1 MGKKYLKTEK
11 KIFTATMAAIL
22 AGVFAISTFAVVLF
36 HSFVTG
42 KSDISSGNIENINMT
57 ITGMTSGQTASSDIT
72 AFTLKKAGDKVTFSV
87 TVSNNTDYNLVHSG
101 TLALKSITQAGNEI
115 GFDDDKYNLIKS
127 CILVYCDGK
136 FVDSLAHITQSGVYE
151 FINDTVLPS
160 NKTDKHE
167 ITFELHASATQ
178 YADIG
183 FNLYITDYAQNAD
196 SKRYIFVKN
205 ENEFEKAVDDIN
217 SGLLIDDNGIAVKPE
232 VVLADDVTL
241 TKKYT
246 LINPFYIDLY
256 GNNLVGGTVKF
267 SADALIRSSVSFS
280 SIPTSTTSIILNSEA
295 AVLDISDFYTSDGK
309 TNVALAYAK
318 NVTISLFSPTKV
330 LALVTERAKKNLS
343 CGIASGA
350 YVDILTSLSF
360 YISSECLDISVA
372 GNNCELSGSVITSVK
387 RSATD
392 VAVLTLNVVGAGDP
406 AEIEFKQYGNDEETV
421 LENIKNEAL
430 AHIEALVNA
439 DDTIMSD
446 IFLPSEIKQ
455 YGASIEWISANP
467 DIISIDGRII
477 DDSADREIVTLYANI
492 RINEKVYQ
500 LSYSFVVSGVN
511 NEVRFSNFI
520 AHLSPLKLKEVWRG
534 NTDTSSEDF
543 IKSHQFLP
551 IVNTGSGYHYLK
563 KFTSPDGNLTDA
575 KLVWEG
581 YEDIGLEY
589 LLYSQDA
596 TYNYISVYTNES
608 GEQSVYLNTPVFN
621 TFAQINLSAKFVG
634 DDKTYTGAVN
644 IIIEPGN
651 YEELLDEVFQF
662 IQGQFDATDIYKNVV
677 KTRMADGMRYE
688 KGDFY
693 IDAKYVISSSSQ
705 SDKYSITLDSS
716 VSGGILTA
724 TKDQNEK
731 GYNVSVDL
739 TKATQVESRVPMT
752 VTVKYTYVPEVTAT
766 RTLYVTVPAVI
777 LPDENG
783 FSNYSV
789 FSSVKYQLFG
799 YLPVEERKN
808 GNDAF
813 TVSDNKITNN
823 TKAYILLKDI
833 ERCNGVGGSWFDG
846 VYAGENL
853 TVNYGKKLDSLYFLV
868 GKANLDN
875 LTERKVYGLLTFI
888 QWATGTESGK
898 KTLSIDGTDYTMT
911 SDGKKYLTPDEINVL
926 KSYYCAVTDITDS
939 EWQTLFDSVSSYPV
953 ANGTRSRVI
962 SDSKKF
968 GEAIKNLT
976 TDSTIYFKYTELMRW
991 ALNEQNFPKS
1001 AFFSDSYPIG
1011 NPPNGGSLSWGRYT
1025 VANGTQYN
1033 IQKNSGNSS
1042 LYNGY
1047 YNEDDTEY
1055 ISEREEVVLQ
1065 AFWNNVNAL
1074 SGFKNAFASY
1084 TVTPTYLEQNAVQL
1098 LVRNMYEAL
1107 GIENFSESFVS
1118 CDGKNIPAVTSV
1130 DGALEGITYFKNLIK
1145 LVIKGTYSQ
1154 NGNIITAELPAFL
1167 HTDSLG
1173 TFYNRLTSSDTA
1185 AKLTSLVMYNCAQDY
1200 VTFELDGISA
1210 FGSLTYLDLGMNYGI
1225 KSLGSALDITAF
1237 NTLEYLDLSGADSDE
1252 KYSVYPL
1259 SVLSNRISEVYY
1271 TPDGTSERGKSAE
1284 KVRYAIK
1291 EMSELLAYLRE
1302 LEKIDGQYVQLQQGI
1317 KIGNKTTSLYWQ
1329 ISDGNPIYNAPVTKA
1344 GVFTPGTY
1352 GSHNTVDEIIGEL
1365 TNYYYGYDNTLYRV
1379 SYNATNGQLE
1389 LIDSG
1394 IPVRAQTGLTDTDKA
1409 ELEKSLMESID
1420 YDIAI
1425 TKGSETEW
1433 LLGGSEIVQQRTS
1446 EWNNYVTYYISI
1458 DGQTPLSTTGYYYI
1472 YKRYATKNVTYN
1484 FTYKGTNAA
1493 TKIFKAYLADSKSV
1507 IEYTYSYGKSG
1518 EITGKVTLSIGTYL
1532 YYGNNSG
1539 TANTDD
1545 KAFDLGSA
1553 SKIYWGTRRQWWSY
1567 SFNSSENITYSYNLD
1582 GTYAGNSFSSSLTN
1596 SNEDTIKSAI
1606 LNEWET
1612 TLQADVKEKINA
1624 STEYKES
1631 LENQAMITLSV
1642 PHFSNETEKSA
1653 ALTRLNNIYNGVQN
1667 DSVYLYTGTTG
1678 NGAYI
1683 KDSVNT
1689 TYNFARNRFYR
1700 LVWDGSALVFED
1712 TYVNAANATDTT
1724 VTMESILALANADAN
1739 NVKRGNWLGLY
1750 VWYSGTGE
1758 GNNDLTVNGRAY
1770 EKGYVYRIIWANDNH
1785 SEFTYKKY
1793 RTCTSV
1799 NGNDFAAQPLKAAD
1813 GTASEGDIY
1822 YLTNATNFYAAN
1834 KFYVMTYD
1842 DVGGFY
1848 YLNRFGDVIPL
1859 LDLDNS
1865 GTSAN
1870 KGYLRIKND
1879 KLYITTNVD
1888 YSGTGGTKY
1897 VDIVAVVR
1905 DEDGKEHERTFRVEV
1920 IG

>member
-72 AFTLKKAGDKVTFSV
+72 AFTLKKAGDKVTFSI

-217 SGLLIDDNGIAVKPE
+217 SGLLTDDNGIAVKPV

-246 LINPFYIDLY
+246 LINPLYIDLY

-360 YISSECLDISVA
+360 YISSECLDISVV

-705 SDKYSITLDSS
+705 SDKYSITLDSG

-808 GNDAF
+808 ENDAF
-813 TVSDNKITNN
+813 TVSGNKITNN

-833 ERCNGVGGSWFDG
+833 ERCNGVSGSWFDG

-853 TVNYGKKLDSLYFLV
+853 IVNYGKKLDSLYFLV
-868 GKANLDN
+868 GKADLDN
-875 LTERKVYGLLTFI
+875 LTERKVYALLTFI
-888 QWATGTESGK
+888 QWATGTESGE

-1344 GVFTPGTY
+1344 GVFTHGTY
-1352 GSHNTVDEIIGEL
+1352 GSHNTVDKMIGEL
-1365 TNYYYGYDNTLYRV
+1365 TNYYYGYDNTLYKV

-1389 LIDSG
+1389 LIGSG

-1409 ELEKSLMESID
+1409 ELEKLLTDSIIYNITLNKTSEEELTPDLTSSID
-1420 YDIAI
+1420 VVPY
-1425 TKGSETEW
+1425 S
-1433 LLGGSEIVQQRTS
+1433 SNR
-1446 EWNNYVTYYISI
+1446 YYISA
-1458 DGQTPLSTTGYYYI
+1458 DGQNSIDSNTYRHI
-1472 YKRYATKNVTYN
+1472 YKRAAKKTITYN
-1484 FTYKGTNAA
+1484 FNYKGTIAA
-1493 TKIFKAYLADSKSV
+1493 AKAFKAYIADSKSV
-1507 IEYTYSYGKSG
+1507 IEYTYLYGKSG

-1553 SKIYWGTRRQWWSY
+1553 SKIYWGTRQWWSY
-1567 SFNSSENITYSYNLD
+1567 SFNSSENITYSYDLG
-1582 GTYAGNSFSSSLTN
+1582 GTYEGNSLNTSLTN
-1596 SNEDTIKSAI
+1596 SDEDTIKSAI
-1606 LNEWET
+1606 LNEWEAA
-1612 TLQADVKEKINA
+1612 LQADVKEKINA
-1624 STEYKES
+1624 STEYTES
-1631 LENQAMITLSV
+1631 LKNQTTITLSI
-1642 PHFSNETEKSA
+1642 PHFANETEKSA

-1667 DSVYLYTGTTG
+1667 DSVYLYTGTTD
-1678 NGAYI
+1678 NGVYI

-1712 TYVNAANATDTT
+1712 TYVNAVNATDTT
-1724 VTMESILALANADAN
+1724 VTMESILALANADVN
-1739 NVKRGNWLGLY
+1739 TVKRGNWLGLY

-1758 GNNDLTVNGRAY
+1758 GNNDLTVNGRTY
-1770 EKGYVYRIIWANDNH
+1770 EKGYVYRIIWANDDH
-1785 SEFTYKKY
+1785 SEFTYEKY

-1799 NGNDFAAQPLKAAD
+1799 TGTEFAAQPLKAAD

-1870 KGYLRIKND
+1870 NGYLRIKND
-1879 KLYITTNVD
+1879 KLYITTNED

-1905 DEDGKEHERTFRVEV
+1905 DEDGKEYERTFRVEV

>member
-813 TVSDNKITNN
+813 TVSGNKITNN

-1302 LEKIDGQYVQLQQGI
+1302 VEKIDGQYVQLQQGI

-1344 GVFTPGTY
+1344 GVFTHGTY
-1352 GSHNTVDEIIGEL
+1352 GSHNTVDKMIGEL
-1365 TNYYYGYDNTLYRV
+1365 TNYYYGYDNTLYKV

-1389 LIDSG
+1389 LIGSG

-1409 ELEKSLMESID
+1409 ELEKLLTDSIIYNITLNKTSEEELTPDLTSSID
-1420 YDIAI
+1420 VVPY
-1425 TKGSETEW
+1425 S
-1433 LLGGSEIVQQRTS
+1433 SNR
-1446 EWNNYVTYYISI
+1446 YYISA
-1458 DGQTPLSTTGYYYI
+1458 DGQNSIDSNTYRHI
-1472 YKRYATKNVTYN
+1472 YKRAAKKTITYN
-1484 FTYKGTNAA
+1484 FNYKGTIAA
-1493 TKIFKAYLADSKSV
+1493 AKAFKAYIADSKSV

-1532 YYGNNSG
+1532 YYGNDSG

-1553 SKIYWGTRRQWWSY
+1553 SKIYWGTRQWWSY

-1631 LENQAMITLSV
+1631 LENQTMITLSV

-1758 GNNDLTVNGRAY
+1758 GNNDLTVNGRTY
-1770 EKGYVYRIIWANDNH
+1770 EKGYVYRIIWANDDH
-1785 SEFTYKKY
+1785 SEFTYEKY

-1799 NGNDFAAQPLKAAD
+1799 TGTEFAAQPLKATD

-1870 KGYLRIKND
+1870 NGYLRIKND
-1879 KLYITTNVD
+1879 KLYITTNED

-1905 DEDGKEHERTFRVEV
+1905 DEDGKEYERTFRVEV

>member
-72 AFTLKKAGDKVTFSV
+72 AFILKKAGDKVTFSV

-372 GNNCELSGSVITSVK
+372 GNNCELSSSVITSVK

-392 VAVLTLNVVGAGDP
+392 VAVLTLNVVGAGDT

-705 SDKYSITLDSS
+705 SNKYSITLDSG

-813 TVSDNKITNN
+813 TVSGNKITNN

-1167 HTDSLG
+1167 HTDFLG

-1352 GSHNTVDEIIGEL
+1352 GSHNTVDEMIGEL

-1394 IPVRAQTGLTDTDKA
+1394 ISVREQTGLTDTDKA

-1532 YYGNNSG
+1532 YYGNDSG

-1631 LENQAMITLSV
+1631 LKNQTMITLSV

-1859 LDLDNS
+1859 LDLDKS

>member
-72 AFTLKKAGDKVTFSV
+72 AFTLKKAGDKVTFSI

-551 IVNTGSGYHYLK
+551 IVNTSSGYHYLK

-705 SDKYSITLDSS
+705 SDKYSITLDSG

-853 TVNYGKKLDSLYFLV
+853 AVNYGKKLDSLYFLV

>member
-813 TVSDNKITNN
+813 TVSGNKITNN

-1302 LEKIDGQYVQLQQGI
+1302 VEKIDGQYVQLQQGI

-1344 GVFTPGTY
+1344 GVFTHGTY
-1352 GSHNTVDEIIGEL
+1352 GSHNTVDKMIGEL
-1365 TNYYYGYDNTLYRV
+1365 TNYYYGYDNTLYKV

-1389 LIDSG
+1389 LIGSG

-1409 ELEKSLMESID
+1409 ELEKLLTDSIIYNITLNKTSEEELTPDLTSSID
-1420 YDIAI
+1420 VVPY
-1425 TKGSETEW
+1425 S
-1433 LLGGSEIVQQRTS
+1433 SNR
-1446 EWNNYVTYYISI
+1446 YYISA
-1458 DGQTPLSTTGYYYI
+1458 DGQNSIDSNTYRHI
-1472 YKRYATKNVTYN
+1472 YKRAAKKTITYN
-1484 FTYKGTNAA
+1484 FNYKGTIAA
-1493 TKIFKAYLADSKSV
+1493 AKAFKAYIADSKSV

-1532 YYGNNSG
+1532 YYGNDSG

-1553 SKIYWGTRRQWWSY
+1553 SKIYWGTRQWWSY

-1631 LENQAMITLSV
+1631 LENQTMITLSV

-1667 DSVYLYTGTTG
+1667 GSVYLYTGTTG
-1678 NGAYI
+1678 DGVYI

-1712 TYVNAANATDTT
+1712 TYVNAVNATDTT

-1758 GNNDLTVNGRAY
+1758 GNNDLTVNGRTY
-1770 EKGYVYRIIWANDNH
+1770 EKGYVYRIIWANDDH
-1785 SEFTYKKY
+1785 SEFTYEKY

-1799 NGNDFAAQPLKAAD
+1799 TGTEFAAQPLKAAD

-1870 KGYLRIKND
+1870 NGYLRIKND
-1879 KLYITTNVD
+1879 KLYITTNED

-1905 DEDGKEHERTFRVEV
+1905 DEDGKEYERTFRVEV

>member
-217 SGLLIDDNGIAVKPE
+217 SGLLIDDNGIAVKPV

-246 LINPFYIDLY
+246 LINPLYIDLY

-267 SADALIRSSVSFS
+267 TADALIRSSVSFS

-406 AEIEFKQYGNDEETV
+406 AEIEFKQYGNDEETI

-705 SDKYSITLDSS
+705 SDKYSITLDSG

-808 GNDAF
+808 ENDAF
-813 TVSDNKITNN
+813 TVSGNKITNN
-823 TKAYILLKDI
+823 TKAYILLKDV
-833 ERCNGVGGSWFDG
+833 ERCNGESGSWFDG
-846 VYAGENL
+846 MYVGENL

-868 GKANLDN
+868 GKADLDN
-875 LTERKVYGLLTFI
+875 LTERKVYALLTFI
-888 QWATGTESGK
+888 QWATGTESGE

-926 KSYYCAVTDITDS
+926 KSYYCAVTGITDS

-1001 AFFSDSYPIG
+1001 AFFTNSYPIG
-1011 NPPNGGSLSWGRYT
+1011 NPPNGGSLSWGTYT
-1025 VANGTQYN
+1025 VANGTRYTIAQT
-1033 IQKNSGNSS
+1033 GNYS
-1042 LYNGY
+1042 LLNGY

-1065 AFWNNVNAL
+1065 AFWNNAGAL
-1074 SGFKNAFASY
+1074 NGFKNAFASY
-1084 TVTPTYLEQNAVQL
+1084 TVTPTYLEQNAVPL

-1145 LVIKGTYSQ
+1145 LVIKGAYSQ
-1154 NGNIITAELPAFL
+1154 SGNIITAELPAFL

-1200 VTFELDGISA
+1200 VAFELDGISA

-1329 ISDGNPIYNAPVTKA
+1329 ISDGNPIYNATVTKA
-1344 GVFTPGTY
+1344 GVFTHGTY
-1352 GSHNTVDEIIGEL
+1352 GSHNTVDKMIGEL
-1365 TNYYYGYDNTLYRV
+1365 TNYYYCT
-1379 SYNATNGQLE
+1379 A
-1389 LIDSG
+1389 
-1394 IPVRAQTGLTDTDKA
+1394 
-1409 ELEKSLMESID
+1409 
-1420 YDIAI
+1420 DIAVDGVYLQAGYLYPVIHTATGFAFDIDNKQQMSRLTTVPNI
-1425 TKGSETEW
+1425 TFNLINQKTELGTRAKLYNDGAFYLGTASNSNNLNQGKPYRRLYTRVET
-1433 LLGGSEIVQQRTS
+1433 
-1446 EWNNYVTYYISI
+1446 NTYQYS
-1458 DGQTPLSTTGYYYI
+1458 
-1472 YKRYATKNVTYN
+1472 
-1484 FTYKGTNAA
+1484 FTYSGED
-1493 TKIFKAYLADSKSV
+1493 IQGLFFYLYSAKSV
-1507 IEYTYSYGKSG
+1507 IKYTYSIPK
-1518 EITGKVTLSIGTYL
+1518 TGIIEGTVTVTTNKIN
-1532 YYGNNSG
+1532 YYVAN
-1539 TANTDD
+1539 TANGTDD
-1545 KAFDLGSA
+1545 ILLTIPDTATN
-1553 SKIYWGTRRQWWSY
+1553 IYCLTRRW
-1567 SFNSSENITYSYNLD
+1567 NNTYSSVYQTEVNKNLT
-1582 GTYAGNSFSSSLTN
+1582 G
-1596 SNEDTIKSAI
+1596 DTIYNYNDGDSYTANNVI
-1606 LNEWET
+1606 TNPPT
-1612 TLQADVKEKINA
+1612 G
-1624 STEYKES
+1624 TEV
-1631 LENQAMITLSV
+1631 ITMSV
-1642 PHFSNETEKSA
+1642 PEIETAAEASA
-1653 ALTRLNNIYNGVQN
+1653 TLTRLNNIYNGVQN

-1678 NGAYI
+1678 DGVYI

-1712 TYVNAANATDTT
+1712 TYVNAVNATDTT
-1724 VTMESILALANADAN
+1724 VTMESILALANADVN
-1739 NVKRGNWLGLY
+1739 TVKRGNWLGLY

-1758 GNNDLTVNGRAY
+1758 GNNDLTVNGRTY
-1770 EKGYVYRIIWANDNH
+1770 EKGYVYRIIWANDDH
-1785 SEFTYKKY
+1785 SEFTYEKY

-1799 NGNDFAAQPLKAAD
+1799 TGTEFAAQPLKAAD

-1870 KGYLRIKND
+1870 NGYLRIKND
-1879 KLYITTNVD
+1879 KLYITTNED

-1905 DEDGKEHERTFRVEV
+1905 DEDGKEYERTFRVEV

>member
-1 MGKKYLKTEK
+1 MGKKYLRTEK
-11 KIFTATMAAIL
+11 KIFTATLAAIL
-22 AGVFAISTFAVVLF
+22 AGVFAISAFAVVLF

-72 AFTLKKAGDKVTFSV
+72 AFTLKKAGDMVSFSV

-101 TLALKSITQAGNEI
+101 TLALKSITQAGTEI

-136 FVDSLAHITQSGVYE
+136 FVDSLAHITQSGAYE
-151 FINDTVLPS
+151 FIKDTVLPS

-217 SGLLIDDNGIAVKPE
+217 SGLLIDDNGIAVTPE
-232 VVLADDVTL
+232 VILADDVTL
-241 TKKYT
+241 TKNYT

-256 GNNLVGGTVKF
+256 GNNLVGGTVEF
-267 SADALIRSSVSFS
+267 SADALIRSSVPFS
-280 SIPTSTTSIILNSEA
+280 SIPTSTTSIILNSEVA
-295 AVLDISDFYTSDGK
+295 ALDISDFYTSDGK
-309 TNVALAYAK
+309 TNVALAYAE
-318 NVTISLFSPTKV
+318 NVTVSLFSPTKV
-330 LALVTERAKKNLS
+330 LALVTERVKNNLS

-350 YVDILTSLSF
+350 YVDALTSLSF

-372 GNNCELSGSVITSVK
+372 GNNCELSGSVITSAK

-406 AEIEFKQYGNDEETV
+406 AEIEFKQFGNDEEAI
-421 LENIKNEAL
+421 LENIKNGAL

-439 DDTIMSD
+439 DDAIMSD

-500 LSYSFVVSGVN
+500 LSYSFVISGVN

-551 IVNTGSGYHYLK
+551 IVNTGSGYHYLN

-634 DDKTYTGAVN
+634 DDKIYTGAVN

-705 SDKYSITLDSS
+705 SDKYSITLDSG

-724 TKDQNEK
+724 TKDQAEK

-752 VTVKYTYVPEVTAT
+752 VTVKYTYAPEVTAT

-799 YLPVEERKN
+799 YLPDEERKN
-808 GNDAF
+808 ENDAF
-813 TVSDNKITNN
+813 TVSGNKITNN
-823 TKAYILLKDI
+823 TKAYILLKDV
-833 ERCNGVGGSWFDG
+833 ERCNGESGSWFDG
-846 VYAGENL
+846 MYAGENL

-868 GKANLDN
+868 GKADLDN
-875 LTERKVYGLLTFI
+875 LIERKVYALLTFI
-888 QWATGTESGK
+888 QWATGTESGE

-911 SDGKKYLTPDEINVL
+911 SDGKKYLTPDEINVI
-926 KSYYCAVTDITDS
+926 KSYYCAVTGITDS

-1011 NPPNGGSLSWGRYT
+1011 NPPNGGSLSWGTYT
-1025 VANGTQYN
+1025 VANGTRYTIAQT
-1033 IQKNSGNSS
+1033 GNYS
-1042 LYNGY
+1042 LLNGY

-1065 AFWNNVNAL
+1065 AFWNKVNAL

-1118 CDGKNIPAVTSV
+1118 CDGKNIPAVTSA
-1130 DGALEGITYFKNLIK
+1130 DGALEGIAYFKNITK
-1145 LVIKGTYSQ
+1145 LVIKGAYSQ
-1154 NGNIITAELPAFL
+1154 SGNIITAELPAFL

-1185 AKLTSLVMYNCAQDY
+1185 AKLTSLVLYNCAQDY
-1200 VTFELDGISA
+1200 VAFELDGISA

-1252 KYSVYPL
+1252 KYTVYPL
-1259 SVLSNRISEVYY
+1259 SVLSNKISEVYY

-1284 KVRYAIK
+1284 KVRYTIK

-1302 LEKIDGQYVQLQQGI
+1302 LEKIDGQYIQLQQGI

-1352 GSHNTVDEIIGEL
+1352 GSHNTVDEMIGEL
-1365 TNYYYGYDNTLYRV
+1365 TNYYYGYDNTLYKV
-1379 SYNATNGQLE
+1379 SYNAANGQLE

-1394 IPVRAQTGLTDTDKA
+1394 ISVREQTGLTDTDKA
-1409 ELEKSLMESID
+1409 ELEKLLTNSAIYNITLNK
-1420 YDIAI
+1420 IA
-1425 TKGSETEW
+1425 ETE
-1433 LLGGSEIVQQRTS
+1433 LPPDLTSIVDVVS
-1446 EWNNYVTYYISI
+1446 YSNNRYYISA
-1458 DGQTPLSTTGYYYI
+1458 DGQNSIDSNTYRHI
-1472 YKRYATKNVTYN
+1472 YKRAAKKTIKYN
-1484 FTYKGTNAA
+1484 FTYKGTDAA

-1507 IEYTYSYGKSG
+1507 VEYTYSYGKSG
-1518 EITGKVTLSIGTYL
+1518 EITGEVTLSISTFL
-1532 YYGNNSG
+1532 YYGNNSR
-1539 TANTDD
+1539 TANTTDI
-1545 KAFDLGSA
+1545 AFDLGSA
-1553 SKIYWGTRRQWWSY
+1553 SKIYWGTWQRW
-1567 SFNSSENITYSYNLD
+1567 FNNSQSIDYSYKLD
-1582 GTYAGNSFSSSLTN
+1582 GTYEGNSLSTSLTN
-1596 SNEDTIKSAI
+1596 SDEDTIKSAI
-1606 LNEWET
+1606 LNEWEAA
-1612 TLQADVKEKINA
+1612 LQADVKEKINA
-1624 STEYKES
+1624 STEYTES
-1631 LENQAMITLSV
+1631 LENQTTITLSV
-1642 PHFSNETEKSA
+1642 PHFANETEKSA

-1678 NGAYI
+1678 DGVYI

-1689 TYNFARNRFYR
+1689 TYTFTRNRFYR
-1700 LVWDGSALVFED
+1700 LVWGGSALVFED

-1770 EKGYVYRIIWANDNH
+1770 EKGYVYRIIWANDDH
-1785 SEFTYKKY
+1785 SEFTYEKY

-1799 NGNDFAAQPLKAAD
+1799 TGTEFAAQPLKAAT
-1813 GTASEGDIY
+1813 GAISEGDIY
-1822 YLTNATNFYAAN
+1822 YLSTDNENFYAPY
-1834 KFYVMTYD
+1834 KFYIMTYD
-1842 DVGGFY
+1842 DIGGFY

-1865 GTSAN
+1865 GTSEN
-1870 KGYLRIKND
+1870 NGYLRIKND
-1879 KLYITTNVD
+1879 KLYITTGTD

-1905 DEDGKEHERTFRVEV
+1905 DEDGKEYERTFRVEV

>member
-280 SIPTSTTSIILNSEA
+280 SIPTSTSSIILNSEA

-813 TVSDNKITNN
+813 TVSGNKITNN

-1084 TVTPTYLEQNAVQL
+1084 SVTPTYLEQNAVQL

-1302 LEKIDGQYVQLQQGI
+1302 VEKIDGQYVQLQQGI

-1344 GVFTPGTY
+1344 GVFTHGTY
-1352 GSHNTVDEIIGEL
+1352 GSHNTVDKMIGEL
-1365 TNYYYGYDNTLYRV
+1365 TNYYYGYDNTLYKV

-1389 LIDSG
+1389 LIGSG

-1409 ELEKSLMESID
+1409 ELEKLLTDSIIYNITLNKTSEEELTPDLTSSID
-1420 YDIAI
+1420 VVPY
-1425 TKGSETEW
+1425 S
-1433 LLGGSEIVQQRTS
+1433 SNR
-1446 EWNNYVTYYISI
+1446 YYISA
-1458 DGQTPLSTTGYYYI
+1458 DGQNSIDSNTYRHI
-1472 YKRYATKNVTYN
+1472 YKRAAKKTITYN
-1484 FTYKGTNAA
+1484 FNYKGTIAA
-1493 TKIFKAYLADSKSV
+1493 AKAFKAYIADSKSV

-1532 YYGNNSG
+1532 YYGNDSG

-1553 SKIYWGTRRQWWSY
+1553 SKIYWGTRQWWSY

-1631 LENQAMITLSV
+1631 LENQTMITLSV

-1712 TYVNAANATDTT
+1712 TYVNAVNATDTT

-1758 GNNDLTVNGRAY
+1758 GNNDLTVNGRTY

-1793 RTCTSV
+1793 RICTSV

-1905 DEDGKEHERTFRVEV
+1905 DEDGKEYERTFRVEV

>member
-57 ITGMTSGQTASSDIT
+57 ITGMTSGQTASSDTT

-136 FVDSLAHITQSGVYE
+136 FVDSLAHITQSGVYK

-217 SGLLIDDNGIAVKPE
+217 SGLLIDDNGIAVKPV

-241 TKKYT
+241 TKNYS
-246 LINPFYIDLY
+246 LINPFCIDLY
-256 GNNLVGGTVKF
+256 GNNLVGGTVEF
-267 SADALIRSSVSFS
+267 RADALIRSSVPFS
-280 SIPTSTTSIILNSEA
+280 SIPTSTTSLILNSESA
-295 AVLDISDFYTSDGK
+295 ALDINDFYTADGK
-309 TNVALAYAK
+309 TNVALAYAE
-318 NVTISLFSPTKV
+318 NAAVSSFSPVKV
-330 LALVTERAKKNLS
+330 LALTAEMAKNNLS
-343 CGIASGA
+343 CGIVSGA
-350 YVDILTSLSF
+350 SVDALTSLSF
-360 YISSECLDISVA
+360 YISPECLSISAA

-705 SDKYSITLDSS
+705 SDKYSITLDSG

-789 FSSVKYQLFG
+789 FNSVKYQLFG

-808 GNDAF
+808 ENDAF
-813 TVSDNKITNN
+813 TVSGNKITNN

-833 ERCNGVGGSWFDG
+833 ERCNGVSGSWFDG

-875 LTERKVYGLLTFI
+875 LTERKVYALLTFI

-898 KTLSIDGTDYTMT
+898 KTLSIDGIDYTMT

-926 KSYYCAVTDITDS
+926 KSYYCAVTGITDS

-1001 AFFSDSYPIG
+1001 AFFQDGDYPIG
-1011 NPPNGGSLSWGRYT
+1011 NPPNGGSLSWGTYT

-1033 IQKNSGNSS
+1033 IQQKSGNSS

-1065 AFWNNVNAL
+1065 AFWNKVGVLN
-1074 SGFKNAFASY
+1074 GFKNAFASY

-1145 LVIKGTYSQ
+1145 LVIKGAYSQ
-1154 NGNIITAELPAFL
+1154 SGNIITAELPAFL

-1200 VTFELDGISA
+1200 VAFELDGISV

-1344 GVFTPGTY
+1344 GVFTHGTY
-1352 GSHNTVDEIIGEL
+1352 GSHNTVDKMIGEL
-1365 TNYYYGYDNTLYRV
+1365 TNYYYGYDNTLYKV

-1389 LIDSG
+1389 LIGSG

-1409 ELEKSLMESID
+1409 ELEKLLTDSIIYNITLNKTSEEELTPDLTSSID
-1420 YDIAI
+1420 VVPY
-1425 TKGSETEW
+1425 S
-1433 LLGGSEIVQQRTS
+1433 SNR
-1446 EWNNYVTYYISI
+1446 YYISA
-1458 DGQTPLSTTGYYYI
+1458 DGQNSIDSNTYRHI
-1472 YKRYATKNVTYN
+1472 YKRAAKKTITYN
-1484 FTYKGTNAA
+1484 FNYKGTIAA
-1493 TKIFKAYLADSKSV
+1493 AKAFKAYIADLKSV

-1518 EITGKVTLSIGTYL
+1518 EITGEVTLSIGTYL
-1532 YYGNNSG
+1532 YYGNNSR

-1553 SKIYWGTRRQWWSY
+1553 SKIYWGIWQWW
-1567 SFNSSENITYSYNLD
+1567 FNNSQSIDYSYKLD
-1582 GTYAGNSFSSSLTN
+1582 GTYEGNSLSTSLTN
-1596 SNEDTIKSAI
+1596 SDEDTIKSAI
-1606 LNEWET
+1606 LNEWKA

-1624 STEYKES
+1624 STEYTES
-1631 LENQAMITLSV
+1631 LENQTTITLSV
-1642 PHFSNETEKSA
+1642 PHFANEVEKSA
-1653 ALTRLNNIYNGVQN
+1653 TLTRLNNIYNGVQN

-1678 NGAYI
+1678 DGVYI

-1712 TYVNAANATDTT
+1712 TYVNAVNATDTT
-1724 VTMESILALANADAN
+1724 VTMESILALANADVN
-1739 NVKRGNWLGLY
+1739 TVKRGNWLGLY

-1758 GNNDLTVNGRAY
+1758 GNNDLTVNGRTY
-1770 EKGYVYRIIWANDNH
+1770 EKGYVYRIIWANDDH
-1785 SEFTYKKY
+1785 SEFTYEKY

-1799 NGNDFAAQPLKAAD
+1799 TGTEFAAQPLKAAD

-1870 KGYLRIKND
+1870 NGYLRIKND

-1905 DEDGKEHERTFRVEV
+1905 DEDGKEYERTFRVEV

>member
-57 ITGMTSGQTASSDIT
+57 ITGMTSGQTASSDTT

-87 TVSNNTDYNLVHSG
+87 TVSNNTDYNLIHSG

-217 SGLLIDDNGIAVKPE
+217 SGLLIDDNGIAVKPV

-246 LINPFYIDLY
+246 LINPLYIDLY

-705 SDKYSITLDSS
+705 SDKYSITLDSG

-813 TVSDNKITNN
+813 TVSGNKITNN

-911 SDGKKYLTPDEINVL
+911 SDGKKYLTPNEINVL

-1011 NPPNGGSLSWGRYT
+1011 NPPNGGSLGWGRYT

-1065 AFWNNVNAL
+1065 AFWNNAGAL
-1074 SGFKNAFASY
+1074 NGFKNAFASY
-1084 TVTPTYLEQNAVQL
+1084 TVTPTYLEQNAVPL

-1145 LVIKGTYSQ
+1145 LVIKGAYSQ
-1154 NGNIITAELPAFL
+1154 SGNIITAELPAFL

-1200 VTFELDGISA
+1200 VAFELDGISA

-1259 SVLSNRISEVYY
+1259 SVLSNRIPEVYY

-1344 GVFTPGTY
+1344 GVFTHGTY
-1352 GSHNTVDEIIGEL
+1352 GSHNTVDKMIGEL
-1365 TNYYYGYDNTLYRV
+1365 TNYYYCTSDITVDGVYLQAGYLYPV
-1379 SYNATNGQLE
+1379 IHTATGF
-1389 LIDSG
+1389 
-1394 IPVRAQTGLTDTDKA
+1394 AFDTDNKQQMSRLTTVPNMTFNLINQKT
-1409 ELEKSLMESID
+1409 ELG
-1420 YDIAI
+1420 
-1425 TKGSETEW
+1425 T
-1433 LLGGSEIVQQRTS
+1433 RTRLYS
-1446 EWNNYVTYYISI
+1446 NNYRAFFLGTASNSNNLNQGISYRRLYTREETNTYQYS
-1458 DGQTPLSTTGYYYI
+1458 
-1472 YKRYATKNVTYN
+1472 
-1484 FTYKGTNAA
+1484 FTYSGED
-1493 TKIFKAYLADSKSV
+1493 IQGLFSYLYSTKSV
-1507 IEYTYSYGKSG
+1507 IKYAYNIQKTGIIEGTVTVTTKKTNYYVATTANGTDDIQLTIPDTATHIYCLTQQWNTYNSVHQEEINKSLTGNTIYNYNDGDSYTANDV
-1518 EITGKVTLSIGTYL
+1518 ITNPPTGTEVITISVPEIGTV
-1532 YYGNNSG
+1532 
-1539 TANTDD
+1539 AE
-1545 KAFDLGSA
+1545 A
-1553 SKIYWGTRRQWWSY
+1553 
-1567 SFNSSENITYSYNLD
+1567 
-1582 GTYAGNSFSSSLTN
+1582 
-1596 SNEDTIKSAI
+1596 
-1606 LNEWET
+1606 
-1612 TLQADVKEKINA
+1612 
-1624 STEYKES
+1624 
-1631 LENQAMITLSV
+1631 
-1642 PHFSNETEKSA
+1642 SA

-1678 NGAYI
+1678 DGVYI

-1712 TYVNAANATDTT
+1712 TYVNAVNATDTT
-1724 VTMESILALANADAN
+1724 VTMESILALANADVN
-1739 NVKRGNWLGLY
+1739 TVKRGNWLGLY

-1758 GNNDLTVNGRAY
+1758 GNNDLTVNGRTY
-1770 EKGYVYRIIWANDNH
+1770 EKGYVYRIIWANDDH
-1785 SEFTYKKY
+1785 SEFTYEKY

-1799 NGNDFAAQPLKAAD
+1799 TGTEFAAQPLKAAD

-1870 KGYLRIKND
+1870 NGYLRIKND
-1879 KLYITTNVD
+1879 KLYITTNED

-1905 DEDGKEHERTFRVEV
+1905 DEDGKEYERTFRVEV

>member
-217 SGLLIDDNGIAVKPE
+217 SGLLIGDNGIAVKPE

-534 NTDTSSEDF
+534 NTDTSREDF

-551 IVNTGSGYHYLK
+551 IVNTSSGYHYLK

-705 SDKYSITLDSS
+705 SDKYSITLDSG

-1237 NTLEYLDLSGADSDE
+1237 NTLEYLGLSGADSDE

-1532 YYGNNSG
+1532 YYGNDSG

-1553 SKIYWGTRRQWWSY
+1553 SKIYWGTRQWWSY

-1631 LENQAMITLSV
+1631 LENQTMITLSV